1 MADLPILALVGGFL
15 GAGKTTLILCA
26 AALLRQQGLRVAVIT
41 NDQDEGLVD
50 TSLTE
55 AHGIDAREVAGA
67 CFCCHFSDLVDATE
81 QLSAFHPDVIF
92 AEPVGSCIDISATT
106 LQPLK
111 TLHGS
116 RWRLAPFT
124 VLVDPARAADTTG
137 PDVAF
142 LFQNQVAEADILCLT
157 KADVSAADPPLPIP
171 IDFRLSAV
179 TGVGVAAWLDEILHP
194 TRIAGARI
202 LDVDYTRYANAEAAL
217 GWLNLHAEVT
227 LRRPLSPSALAGPLL
242 DDLDVR
248 LTAAHIRIAHLKIF
262 DRAATGYIKASLCA
276 NGDEPFPEGDLTASP
291 AARHE
296 LVVNLRALGDP
307 DHLRAIVD
315 NSLATL
321 DAAVTIKHTGA
332 FRPAAPKPEHRF
344 TRPNGQ
350 PQEAP

>member
-1 MADLPILALVGGFL
+1 MAEIPILALVGGFL
-15 GAGKTTLILCA
+15 GAGKTTLILRA
-26 AALLRQQGLRVAVIT
+26 AGILRKQGMRVAVIT

-55 AHGIDAREVAGA
+55 AHGVGVREVAGA
-67 CFCCHFSDLVDATE
+67 CFCCHFSDLVDAAE

-111 TLHGS
+111 TLHGG

-124 VLVDPARAADTTG
+124 VLVDPARAADTTD

-157 KADVSAADPPLPIP
+157 KADVSAGDPGLPIP

-179 TGVGVAAWLDEILHP
+179 TGMGVSEWLEEILHP

-202 LDVDYTRYANAEAAL
+202 LDVDYTRYASAEAAL
-217 GWLNLHAEVT
+217 GWLNLHAEVK
-227 LRRPLSPSALAGPLL
+227 LQRPLSPSALAGPLL
-242 DDLDVR
+242 DDLNAR
-248 LTAAHIRIAHLKIF
+248 LTAADIRIAHFKIF

-276 NGDEPFPEGDLTASP
+276 NGDEPLPEGDLTASP
-291 AARHE
+291 AVRHE
-296 LVVNLRALGDP
+296 LVVNLRAFGEP

-315 NSLATL
+315 AALSAL
-321 DAAVTIKHTGA
+321 DATVTIKHVGA
-332 FRPAAPKPEHRF
+332 FRPAAPKPEHRYG
-344 TRPNGQ
+344 TCTP
-350 PQEAP
+350 